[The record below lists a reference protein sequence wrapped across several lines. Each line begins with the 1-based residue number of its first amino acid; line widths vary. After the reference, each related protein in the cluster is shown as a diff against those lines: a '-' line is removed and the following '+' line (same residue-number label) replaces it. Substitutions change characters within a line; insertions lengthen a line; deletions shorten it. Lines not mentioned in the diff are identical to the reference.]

1 MSWQENDDND
11 NVSSC
16 GTSGSR
22 WTAIYA
28 AKGTIQTSDKN
39 EKENINDIDERYEK
53 MFMQLRPVTYR
64 WKNIYSHENHDRLH
78 CGLIAQEVYEAL
90 INNGLSMETFAVV
103 GKDDLN
109 TPTPDGRTERWN
121 MNYSELHGL
130 EIHMI
135 QKMFKEIEELKETI
149 NELKE
154 SCLK

>member
-1 MSWQENDDND
+1 
-11 NVSSC
+11 
-16 GTSGSR
+16 
-22 WTAIYA
+22 
-28 AKGTIQTSDKN
+28 
-39 EKENINDIDERYEK
+39 
-53 MFMQLRPVTYR
+53 MQLRPVTYR
-64 WKNIYSHENHDRLH
+64 WKNIYSHENHDRFH

-103 GKDDLN
+103 GQDDLK

-154 SCLK
+154 SCSK